1 MKFWTNWGTKE
12 YVVFYR
18 SWVVIS
24 DITENFRQVQ
34 LIWPQSRS
42 WKHQKHWCCSSNI
55 GRMRKHKKHWC
66 CGPDC
71 SRGPYFETFWKVKNE
86 AICWIYFVVWNIF
99 LWVKKQLVN
108 LILVS
113 MTLTLQFWL
122 CPYVM
127 RRCDI
132 NIKLRHEKRILLVL
146 CCLTSLTKIDA
157 ITMRICCTKDSMNL
171 NFDFWLVLKL
181 LNFKIS

>member
-12 YVVFYR
+12 YVVFCR
-18 SWVVIS
+18 SWVVIY

-55 GRMRKHKKHWC
+55 GRGNIKNI
-66 CGPDC
+66 DAAVQIE
-71 SRGPYFETFWKVKNE
+71 SRTLFLNLLKSQKRSYMLN
-86 AICWIYFVVWNIF
+86 IYFVVWNIF
-99 LWVKKQLVN
+99 LLVKKQLVN

-113 MTLTLQFWL
+113 MTLTLEFWL

-157 ITMRICCTKDSMNL
+157 ITMRICCSQG
-171 NFDFWLVLKL
+171 FFE
-181 LNFKIS
+181 S

>member
-12 YVVFYR
+12 YVVFYAVE
-18 SWVVIS
+18 SWFLILRRIFVKCSWYDLNHGLGNIKNIDVV
-24 DITENFRQVQ
+24 VQ
-34 LIWPQSRS
+34 ILDA
-42 WKHQKHWCCSSNI
+42 
-55 GRMRKHKKHWC
+55 GKHKNHWC
-66 CGPDC
+66 CGPDYG
-71 SRGPYFETFWKVKNE
+71 RRPYNFETFWKVKNE

-99 LWVKKQLVN
+99 LLVKKQLVN
-108 LILVS
+108 MILVS
-113 MTLTLQFWL
+113 MTLTLEFWL

-157 ITMRICCTKDSMNL
+157 ITIRICCSQG
-171 NFDFWLVLKL
+171 FFE
-181 LNFKIS
+181 S